1 MPGTSREIR
10 LFKLA
15 NLTSRNPYVA
25 YTIAISAVVLA
36 TLIRFGIDAH
46 IVPPAPFRLR
56 ITRNAILVAFFC
68 GLGPAVLAGWLSGVI
83 AWYVF
88 LPPPYTFTLDKT
100 QTTTLI
106 LFFIVA
112 GINVAIVGLLNRAMA
127 RIVTYERFAR
137 STADE
142 FGNRVENSKHTP

>member
-1 MPGTSREIR
+1 MSGTSREIR

-46 IVPPAPFRLR
+46 IVPPAPF
-56 ITRNAILVAFFC
+56 ITYYPAIILVAFFC

-88 LPPPYTFTLDKT
+88 CLRLTLS
-100 QTTTLI
+100 
-106 LFFIVA
+106 
-112 GINVAIVGLLNRAMA
+112 R
-127 RIVTYERFAR
+127 
-137 STADE
+137 
-142 FGNRVENSKHTP
+142 